1 MRRLACIVITTAA
14 LFVAVSGPSLAQ
26 ESLRIWPHTRDLFL
40 QIAEEFKRAH
50 PEIQVEI
57 QSAGAHD
64 NDKLGAA
71 IAAGIGPDVSASVR
85 INRYFAG
92 WVAPLNDYFERS
104 QVLKE
109 YLAGGSLGAR
119 VLQQAAEA
127 YSFDGEITALAT
139 AWSYP
144 VWGLYQNREMFE
156 LAGVPV
162 FPPDVAPT
170 WDEVSVAHQKLTRID
185 GSGLITQL
193 GFPAHHDHLGG
204 PALAES
210 FGLSIVAP
218 DGGPELEG
226 LIRAYTYLHENFV
239 ESLGYDN
246 ILAYMPNAG
255 DELPVT
261 SGLAA
266 MAIAPAR
273 GQGDLGGFDLVL
285 SYAPH
290 IDGERIAYV
299 AGMFWQL
306 NTPLR
311 NPAAAYKFLDF
322 TIENMAWHEA
332 SLLQEG
338 RMGAPGF
345 DDIQRLL
352 PMVEE
357 VNPVGAWFLRSMAE
371 ADRLMFL
378 PLAVPWEAD
387 FNQVMGDEEGRI
399 IDIWSGNL
407 PIRAVLEE
415 VEQIVRAR
423 YAESRWYR

>member
-1 MRRLACIVITTAA
+1 MRRLTTIAVAA
-14 LFVAVSGPSLAQ
+14 ATLVALASGLCAAQ
-26 ESLRIWPHTRDLFL
+26 GSLRIWPHTRALFMEL
-40 QIAEEFKRAH
+40 AEEFKNAH
-50 PEIQVEI
+50 PEIEVEI

-71 IAAGIGPDVSASVR
+71 IAAGIGPDVSTSVR

-92 WVAPLNDYFERS
+92 WVVPLNDYFEKS
-104 QVLKE
+104 DVAKE
-109 YLAGGSLGAR
+109 YLANMSLGAR
-119 VLQQAAEA
+119 ILQQAAEA
-127 YSFDGEITALAT
+127 YSFDGQITALAT
-139 AWSYP
+139 AWTYP

-170 WDEVSVAHQKLTRID
+170 WEEIAIAHQKLTRVD
-185 GSGLITQL
+185 GSGMITQL
-193 GFPAHHDHLGG
+193 GFPAHHDHLHG

-210 FGLSIVAP
+210 FGIPFIAP
-218 DGGPELEG
+218 DGGPEFEG
-226 LIRAYTYLHENFV
+226 LIRAYTFLYDNFV
-239 ESLGYDN
+239 RSLGYEN

-273 GQGDLGGFDLVL
+273 GQGDLGGKDLVV
-285 SYAPH
+285 SFAPH
-290 IDGERIAYV
+290 VSGERIAYV

-306 NTPLR
+306 NAPLR
-311 NPAAAYKFLDF
+311 NPEAAYKFLDF
-322 TIENMAWHEA
+322 TIQNLDWHEA

-345 DDIQRLL
+345 DQITRLL

-357 VNPVGAWFLRSMAE
+357 VNPVGAWFLMSMAT
-371 ADRLMFL
+371 ADRLVFL
-378 PLAVPWEAD
+378 PPTVPWEND
-387 FNQVMGDEEGRI
+387 FYQVMGDEEGRI
-399 IDIWSGNL
+399 IDIWSGRL
-407 PIRAVLEE
+407 PVRAVMEE

-423 YAESRWYR
+423 YQESPWYR